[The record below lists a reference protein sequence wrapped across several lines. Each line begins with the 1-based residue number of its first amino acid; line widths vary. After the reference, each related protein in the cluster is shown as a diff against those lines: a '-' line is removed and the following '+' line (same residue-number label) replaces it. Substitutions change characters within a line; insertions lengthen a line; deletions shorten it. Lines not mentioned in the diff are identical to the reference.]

1 MTPEEFEV
9 IEREYAK
16 VFGPDDA
23 IDRPRAADEGKDRY
37 AEGPWRELRREV
49 DERHLSAVL
58 GDGEHVAIGRFE
70 LLWEIGHGGMGVVF
84 RAWDST
90 LGRMVALKLWTD
102 AMPSEDARMLQEAQ
116 ALARLSHPNVVS
128 VFDVGEYEGH
138 LYVVMEFIRGQDAAH
153 WDPRHWREVLYVYG
167 LAARGLIAIHAAG
180 LVHNDFK
187 PENLLLGDD
196 GRVCVADLGLA
207 ASMPRG
213 VESEQ
218 KPGGT
223 TGYMAPERVIG
234 GPGDAQS
241 DQFSFCAAVYG
252 ALYGT
257 LPFGGGTRI
266 AVLEAMEAGELA
278 AGDRALPG
286 IPPRVRAALLR
297 GLAWRAQ
304 DRHPSMEALL
314 AELES
319 AEREAL
325 ERKTR
330 RRSMW
335 GQVLLGGL
343 LLASLGGFA
352 VTKLGDVP
360 GSEDSSPVLPLPSVP
375 RWWVGLHEN
384 LEAWNAASAG
394 KTQECYS
401 HWLLSREL
409 LQRTLPRAHSL
420 FSEAISNEI
429 LELSP
434 TPANYIIAGW
444 IAEGASQ
451 SWEYTEDWRRASMA
465 RSQAAS
471 LLESAGEIDLARL
484 QQYCAIAN
492 AVGERCDYSSQ
503 PAVPSMFE

>member
-1 MTPEEFEV
+1 MSHEE

-16 VFGPDDA
+16 YFGPDGEDLDPPA
-23 IDRPRAADEGKDRY
+23 EIYEYKDPY
-37 AEGPWRELRREV
+37 AQGPWRALRREV
-49 DERHLSAVL
+49 DVHHRRALINA
-58 GDGEHVAIGRFE
+58 GQRKTIGRFE
-70 LLWEIGHGGMGVVF
+70 LLRMIGYGGMGVVF
-84 RAWDST
+84 RAWDPT
-90 LGRMVALKLWTD
+90 LGRLVALKLWTD
-102 AMPSEDARMLQEAQ
+102 VMPSGDTRILEEAQ

-167 LAARGLIAIHAAG
+167 QAARGLIAIHEAG

-196 GRVCVADLGLA
+196 ERVCVADLGLA

-213 VESEQ
+213 SESEQ
-218 KPGGT
+218 RPGGT

-252 ALYGT
+252 ALYGA

-266 AVLEAMEAGELA
+266 AVLEAMEAGKLA

-343 LLASLGGFA
+343 LLAFVGGFA
-352 VTKLGDVP
+352 ATKLGDVP
-360 GSEDSSPVLPLPSVP
+360 GRESSMAVLPLPSVP

-394 KTQECYS
+394 Q
-401 HWLLSREL
+401 SREVYEHWRNSRDIL
-409 LQRTLPRAHSL
+409 RPDHPSL
-420 FSEAISNEI
+420 HGFLSTRVGEQIIAKHEIIDDIVVASWI
-429 LELSP
+429 LEG
-434 TPANYIIAGW
+434 AADAW
-444 IAEGASQ
+444 EEAEA
-451 SWEYTEDWRRASMA
+451 WERASHA
-465 RSQAAS
+465 RHRAAS
-471 LLESAGEIDLARL
+471 LFRMSGSSEAADAQLK
-484 QQYCAIAN
+484 CIAEN
-492 AVGERCDYSSQ
+492 MNNKKCHPSPQ
-503 PAVPSMFE
+503 PTVPSEFE